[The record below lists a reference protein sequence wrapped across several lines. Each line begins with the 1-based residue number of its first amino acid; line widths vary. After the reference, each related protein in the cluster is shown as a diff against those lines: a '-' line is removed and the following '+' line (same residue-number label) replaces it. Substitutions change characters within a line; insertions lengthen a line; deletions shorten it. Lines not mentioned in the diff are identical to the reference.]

1 METTPVG
8 VIVGLFHAISQ
19 KLPSFTEWDTRR
31 HGQLLNNNVAVC
43 DAMTEMKDHV
53 IKHGMFSNLGQTHL
67 LTFRTESYLKTRPD
81 AKFDRRD
88 FDSLSNKFLS
98 KLVIRA
104 N

>member
-53 IKHGMFSNLGQTHL
+53 IKHGMFFRHLRCAL
-67 LTFRTESYLKTRPD
+67 LTSFHRILPKDPT
-81 AKFDRRD
+81 
-88 FDSLSNKFLS
+88 
-98 KLVIRA
+98 
-104 N
+104 